1 MTISIGGL
9 ISGLDTNGIIDQML
23 AIQQRPIERLQNK
36 GSEYQI
42 QLSTYGTLKG
52 LVSSLQSAVSAIDTE
67 GGLAS
72 YTATSGDKDLFTVT
86 SGDDAAV
93 GSYDV
98 TVQQLAKVHKLTSTA
113 FAAEEAMGEGTIHLK
128 VGLPRQSIS
137 QFQSQI
143 PMMRWHRPLTMRM
156 QESRQ
161 RSCLM
166 GLTIFNFVRR
176 RNRGRQC
183 HQSDGD
189 RGGDGGRRSGKQ

>member
-128 VGLPRQSIS
+128 VGTAEAIDIAVSVTDTYDEVASAINDADAGVKAAVVFDGTDYFLTCPQKKPGPTMSSI
-137 QFQSQI
+137 
-143 PMMRWHRPLTMRM
+143 
-156 QESRQ
+156 
-161 RSCLM
+161 
-166 GLTIFNFVRR
+166 
-176 RNRGRQC
+176 
-183 HQSDGD
+183 
-189 RGGDGGRRSGKQ
+189 

>member
-1 MTISIGGL
+1 MHYFFVLKLFYRDADTRNKDMHHILKKCQEPKVRRKSDHDHIHWRL

-128 VGLPRQSIS
+128 VG
-137 QFQSQI
+137 
-143 PMMRWHRPLTMRM
+143 TA
-156 QESRQ
+156 
-161 RSCLM
+161 
-166 GLTIFNFVRR
+166 
-176 RNRGRQC
+176 RNRY
-183 HQSDGD
+183 
-189 RGGDGGRRSGKQ
+189 RSFSHRYL